1 MMLFLLISFNDQ
13 FHTHDPFC
21 RSISLLWY
29 EERQKKKN
37 LFRSISIVA
46 KKHGS
51 TTIMALLFIYL
62 FFPPLSGKAL

>member
-1 MMLFLLISFNDQ
+1 MILSVGAFL
-13 FHTHDPFC
+13 C
-21 RSISLLWY
+21 CGMKKGKK
-29 EERQKKKN
+29 KKKN